1 MRLIAVAVAVVCLSL
16 PASAQET
23 LVSNDLSALPAPALE
38 TYQALLDAARAGD
51 FERLEQVRAKK
62 GKDMQIGFGA
72 AETIT
77 DFLVANSLSGDGVDA
92 MAGLIE
98 ILEAPYARVDAGDGT
113 VFYMWPFLAGVDDLG
128 NLSLAHRLEAYRL
141 VDADALDDFAE
152 YGGWLATRTIIEAN
166 GTWTAIV
173 AGD

>member
-1 MRLIAVAVAVVCLSL
+1 MRTIPFAFALLALTVPVA
-16 PASAQET
+16 AQET
-23 LVSNDLSALPAPALE
+23 SVSSDLSALPAPVFE
-38 TYQALLDAARAGD
+38 TYEALLDAARAGD
-51 FERLEQVRAKK
+51 FDGLEQVRTER
-62 GKDMQIGFGA
+62 GDDLQIGFGG

-77 DFLVANSLSGDGVDA
+77 DFLTANSLSGDGVDA

-98 ILEAPYARVDAGDGT
+98 ILESPYARVDAGDGT
-113 VFYMWPFLAGVDDLG
+113 MFYMWPFLAGLEDLSD
-128 NLSLAHRLEAYRL
+128 LPLEQRLEAYQL

-166 GTWTAIV
+166 GRWTAIV